1 MTQSDPAAALDRLQA
16 FVRPG
21 AEGAAR
27 IVDDWQPP
35 DFGTYDALKDWL
47 REAVLHARL
56 YEAYPDGRWTI
67 DLLLK
72 EQVPGTTYRI
82 RL

>member
-1 MTQSDPAAALDRLQA
+1 MTRTNPEAALDRLQA
-16 FVRPG
+16 YIRPG
-21 AEGAAR
+21 AERTAR

-35 DFGTYDALKDWL
+35 DFPSYDALKEWL
-47 REAVLHARL
+47 KEAVLHARL